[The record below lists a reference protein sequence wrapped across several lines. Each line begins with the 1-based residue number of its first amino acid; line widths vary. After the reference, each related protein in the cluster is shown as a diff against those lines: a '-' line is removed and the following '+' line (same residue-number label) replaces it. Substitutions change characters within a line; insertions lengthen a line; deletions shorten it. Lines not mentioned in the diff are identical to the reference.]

1 MRSKRLSA
9 YFLAFLVA
17 FSSVAVVTTAYA
29 ALPLLAVEPAVAWAA
44 GLVFQN
50 VARQTVISVGVAAND
65 ASWVSLAS
73 VAVRAAS
80 LLKLVGAAS
89 SYEIQL
95 PGADPIPD
103 APLFTGSVGE
113 MSNPVP
119 YNHASVRYVPKGRL
133 CYVTNTSSTD
143 GLPHS
148 VDTTKDY
155 SLAELEAACAANL
168 QFNKYG
174 ERFTGSYAYDP
185 SDGNVMTG
193 SFGAS
198 VYWVN
203 APVFETNMGMTY
215 SRDSLGQIIFT
226 AAPDGV
232 KRVKYSN
239 GGFVADPADAD
250 WTSQEKKSLSNPADL
265 QFKDANSQT
274 VVNLKNTAN
283 GLSIQAATQ
292 SGSSVRFRQVEWI
305 NTGQF
310 GAVSEQLIP
319 DTTAQAVLDSAPGA
333 GTGTG
338 TNTIEFPSDYAR
350 QGEAGQA
357 ALLIKG
363 AIDPIK
369 DRLTQ
374 TENVPDPT
382 PGEWADPWG
391 VTWDNLKG
399 WRVPA
404 HSGACPVSSFEWN
417 GAVYQFNAHCSLIQ
431 DHFSAFSAVMSVV
444 WSVLALFL
452 VLGA

>member
-1 MRSKRLSA
+1 MFKRQSA
-9 YFLAFLVA
+9 YSLAFLVF
-17 FSSVAVVTTAYA
+17 FSSVVVVTTAYA
-29 ALPLLAVEPAVAWAA
+29 ALPLLAIEPAAAWAA

-80 LLKLVGAAS
+80 LLKLVGSVS

-113 MSNPVP
+113 ETNPVP
-119 YNHASVRYVPKGRL
+119 YNHASIKYKPKGRM

-148 VDTTKDY
+148 VDTTREY
-155 SLAELEAACAANL
+155 TLAELEAACAANL

-174 ERFTGSYAYDP
+174 ERFTRTYQFDP
-185 SDGNVMTG
+185 WDGNLMTG
-193 SFGAS
+193 SFGSS

-203 APVFETNMGMTY
+203 APVFETNMGMTF
-215 SRDSLGQIIFT
+215 SRDSLEQITFT
-226 AAPDGV
+226 VAPDGV
-232 KRVKYSN
+232 KRLKYSN
-239 GGFVADPADAD
+239 GGFVADPGDAD
-250 WTSQEKKSLSNPADL
+250 WTAQEKESLSNPADL
-265 QFKDANSQT
+265 QFKDSNSQT

-292 SGSSVRFRQVEWI
+292 SGTAVRYRQVEWI

-319 DTTAQAVLDSAPGA
+319 DTTAEAVLNSAPGA

-357 ALLIKG
+357 ALLVKG

-374 TENVPDPT
+374 TETVPDPT
-382 PGEWADPWG
+382 PRDWADPWG
-391 VTWDNLKG
+391 VTWDSLKG
-399 WRVPA
+399 WRLPP
-404 HSGACPVSSFEWN
+404 HSGTCPVSSFEWN
-417 GAVYQFNAHCSLIQ
+417 GSVFQFNSHCALIQ
-431 DHFSAFSAVMSVV
+431 DHFGAFSAVMSVV